1 MTVGE
6 WMTFLSAEEGV
17 EGGEEEELED
27 DEVVEPTP
35 KKKRRDPYITP
46 DAAHSYKR
54 ITIPPGRPDLQGPDY
69 QAYAVAA
76 CYCPDFQRC
85 DEFSPDFGC
94 LQLYHFHPQ
103 VGFEKS
109 KIGANETELGYA
121 IKRTRLIGL
130 MVGSIGCIGI
140 LALLGVWSQFEI
152 HLEKRALH
160 KDLRREEHHAASKL
174 AQVGMEL
181 WSEYRDD
188 IHESHEAQMLMK
200 LLNSSYSNF
209 EAKVKATVDATS
221 KDLGLNSDKAA
232 KLADS
237 VLRLVADQQKAGIKH
252 TKRLVDH
259 LVEAGKRAVPLE
271 KRAEKEVFQEVQAE
285 EKLIAEDFDG
295 GMDFGD
301 ALPQGGNLSEPEDPL
316 KGILE
321 GFFWIFN
328 DYEREF
334 SGKPR
339 QLLKPGN
346 KAFDALLALDQ
357 KMDDLSEGEVAEELD
372 KVDLDAVGAGL
383 GSGRVLPARDIVEE
397 LLMIGIIPHTE
408 LRELEEAW
416 KAGKEDRA
424 TG

>member
-1 MTVGE
+1 MT
-6 WMTFLSAEEGV
+6 
-17 EGGEEEELED
+17 
-27 DEVVEPTP
+27 
-35 KKKRRDPYITP
+35 TP
-46 DAAHSYKR
+46 DLF
-54 ITIPPGRPDLQGPDY
+54 TT
-69 QAYAVAA
+69 
-76 CYCPDFQRC
+76 
-85 DEFSPDFGC
+85 
-94 LQLYHFHPQ
+94 

-130 MVGSIGCIGI
+130 MVGGLGCLGL

-152 HLEKRALH
+152 HLEKRT
-160 KDLRREEHHAASKL
+160 LRRELRKEEHHAASKL

-200 LLNSSYSNF
+200 LLNSSYTNF
-209 EAKVKATVDATS
+209 EAQVKATVDATS

-237 VLRLVADQQKAGIKH
+237 VLRLVADQQKSGLKH

-271 KRAEKEVFQEVQAE
+271 KHAEKEVFQEVQAE
-285 EKLIAEDFDG
+285 EKLLAEDR
-295 GMDFGD
+295 DFGD
-301 ALPQGGNLSEPEDPL
+301 ALQQGGNHSEDPL
-316 KGILE
+316 KGILD

-334 SGKPR
+334 SGKAR
-339 QLLKPGN
+339 SSLKPGN
-346 KAFDALLALDQ
+346 KAFDALQALDH
-357 KMDDLSEGEVAEELD
+357 KMDDLSEGEVAEALD
-372 KVDLDAVGAGL
+372 KIDLDDVGAGL

-397 LLMIGIIPHTE
+397 LLMIGTIPHKE
-408 LRELEEAW
+408 LRQLEEAW
-416 KAGKEDRA
+416 KSGKEDSVSVFGKISEMHELHQVPSGWLQKGVDEDEKDEMEKEEQEEAEEKKAGGRKL
-424 TG
+424 TS

>member
-1 MTVGE
+1 MT
-6 WMTFLSAEEGV
+6 
-17 EGGEEEELED
+17 
-27 DEVVEPTP
+27 
-35 KKKRRDPYITP
+35 TP
-46 DAAHSYKR
+46 DLF
-54 ITIPPGRPDLQGPDY
+54 TT
-69 QAYAVAA
+69 
-76 CYCPDFQRC
+76 
-85 DEFSPDFGC
+85 
-94 LQLYHFHPQ
+94 

-130 MVGSIGCIGI
+130 MVGSLGCIGI

-152 HLEKRALH
+152 HLEKRTMH
-160 KDLRREEHHAASKL
+160 RELRREEHHAASKL

-200 LLNSSYSNF
+200 LLNSSYTNF
-209 EAKVKATVDATS
+209 EAQVKATVDATS
-221 KDLGLNSDKAA
+221 KDLGLNGDKAA

-237 VLRLVADQQKAGIKH
+237 VLRLVADQQKAGLKH

-271 KRAEKEVFQEVQAE
+271 KRAEKEVFQEVHAE
-285 EKLIAEDFDG
+285 EKLVAEDPEIF
-295 GMDFGD
+295 D
-301 ALPQGGNLSEPEDPL
+301 ALPPGANHSDFDDPL

-339 QLLKPGN
+339 SLLKPGN
-346 KAFDALLALDQ
+346 KAFDALKALDQ
-357 KMDDLSEGEVAEELD
+357 KMDDLSEGEVAEALD
-372 KVDLDAVGAGL
+372 KIDLDNVGAGL

-397 LLMIGIIPHTE
+397 LLMIGTIPHKE

-416 KAGKEDRA
+416 KAGKEDSVSVFGKISEMHELHQVPSGWLQRGVDEDEKEEMEEEEKEELEEKKA
-424 TG
+424 GRKLNAQPKHLAS